1 MRPPLAVL
9 CRVSLCP
16 GALRGSQ
23 DLTFGAGLSAREVKA
38 LRDAEEANGNAA
50 REAIAAAKAAAAK
63 AEARVATSEA
73 KWTAAKVRI

>member
-50 REAIAAAKAAAAK
+50 REAIAAAKA
-63 AEARVATSEA
+63 EARVATSEA